1 MARKKLTMREICNII
16 DNEWSDEDDKVHNVT
31 VIPPGNVDYITD
43 EEILDDEEIVMNDSA
58 PALIE
63 VAGALEYETRGD
75 IEGNTESTIVPNLP
89 TAQDDEEVVDV
100 EPMNILSTPA
110 HQKNKRARNSSSF
123 TQSQQSLNK
132 NLSYPPLSSF
142 GSPKLVMNPGTYN
155 IHPEPEPLTEVQKQ
169 LFEQI
174 KDLDTL
180 QLFYKFIDDEV
191 LNHIVEQTQLY
202 AAQKNVTLDFN
213 SVTLKRFLGIL
224 ILSGFHTLP
233 SVPDYWSTKATLG
246 VPIVRQAGSSNSVE
260 TRRKYCIPFET

>member
-1 MARKKLTMREICNII
+1 MREICNII
-16 DNEWSDEDDKVHNVT
+16 DNEWSDEDDEVHTVT
-31 VIPPGNVDYITD
+31 VLPHENVDYITD
-43 EEILDDEEIVMNDSA
+43 EEILDDEEIAMNDSA

-63 VAGALEYETRGD
+63 VAGVLEYETRGD

-100 EPMNILSTPA
+100 GPMNIPSIPA
-110 HQKNKRARNSSSF
+110 HQKNKRARNSPSF
-123 TQSQQSLNK
+123 TQSQQSFNK

-142 GSPKLVMNPGTYN
+142 GSPKWVMNPGTYN

-174 KDLDTL
+174 KDLDPL

-191 LNHIVEQTQLY
+191 LNHIV

-233 SVPDYWSTKATLG
+233 SVPDYWSTNATLG
-246 VPIVRQAGSSNSVE
+246 VPIVRQSMSRNKFRDIS
-260 TRRKYCIPFET
+260 